1 MVVGHSVWSGPES
14 LRNLLAAHDEVELE
28 VAGAGAGYGAQLERA
43 AVEGVGR
50 VPRLAR
56 EEQLR
61 REGGA
66 SGRAHLHVDVAG
78 PVGVG
83 AEQAPS
89 PVRARGGRGV
99 RAARA
104 GSSFGRSSPFD
115 SNADAPT
122 VASGVPVC

>member
-1 MVVGHSVWSGPES
+1 MVVGHSVWSRPES

-83 AEQAPS
+83 GGQNGLELVA
-89 PVRARGGRGV
+89 PVRGRELM
-99 RAARA
+99 AAEAVAALIVDA
-104 GSSFGRSSPFD
+104 GLGRRR
-115 SNADAPT
+115 
-122 VASGVPVC
+122 